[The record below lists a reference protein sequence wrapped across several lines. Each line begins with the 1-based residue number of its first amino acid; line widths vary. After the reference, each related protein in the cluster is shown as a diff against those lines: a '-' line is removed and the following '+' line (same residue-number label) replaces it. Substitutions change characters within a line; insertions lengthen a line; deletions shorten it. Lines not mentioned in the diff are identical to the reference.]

1 MARPVAK
8 RILVLH
14 GPNLN
19 LLGTREPAVY
29 GRTTLR
35 ELDRRIQRHAA
46 ARGVEAV
53 CRQSNHEG
61 QLIDWIQSAG
71 REGFGA
77 IVMNPGALTHYSMGL
92 RDAVSAV
99 PVPVVEVHLSNI
111 HAREEFRR
119 HSVIAAVAQGQI
131 SGFGPASYLLGL
143 DAALEAATA
152 NLAEHL
158 RRHLDVNLADVAHT
172 LRVGR
177 RAFAHRRTVVCRDTA
192 DAANTRNPPR
202 RRRGAP
208 L

>member
-1 MARPVAK
+1 MK
-8 RILVLH
+8 LLFMN

-19 LLGTREPAVY
+19 LLGTREPAIY

-131 SGFGPASYLLGL
+131 SGFGPQSYLLGL
-143 DAALEAATA
+143 DAL
-152 NLAEHL
+152 LSL
-158 RRHLDVNLADVAHT
+158 R
-172 LRVGR
+172 G
-177 RAFAHRRTVVCRDTA
+177 
-192 DAANTRNPPR
+192 
-202 RRRGAP
+202 RRGAK
-208 L
+208 